1 MATKVVKSFK
11 KKVINTVK
19 CSRAENSNKT
29 EFSTLDLIIN
39 KLLVT

>member
-19 CSRAENSNKT
+19 YSRAENSNKT
-29 EFSTLDLIIN
+29 IFYFGFDN
-39 KLLVT
+39 